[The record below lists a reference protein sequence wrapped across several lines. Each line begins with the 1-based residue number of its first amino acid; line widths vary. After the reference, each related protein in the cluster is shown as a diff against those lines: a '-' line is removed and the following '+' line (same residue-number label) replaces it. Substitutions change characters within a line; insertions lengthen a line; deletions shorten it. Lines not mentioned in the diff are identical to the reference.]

1 MSIVYFNYLSDCQN
15 ACFNGY
21 CNDSYSYQHGK
32 YMCSCVQNPAG
43 IYNTQSSCNN
53 NCSNGYCNQTYNSY
67 LSRYEY
73 TCIANSPG
81 IYNSQSSCNDNCYY
95 GYCDANYSS
104 SHNRYEYYCVQYT
117 RNNGCW
123 FLLLLLIPVF
133 AGLLTAIVCC
143 NKKRITARSI
153 QKQALKQQRDELIVQ
168 AVTEVTLPNG
178 QTGLFVPLTQTQ
190 QDKLYLNNKVQI
202 YQPQPIF
209 PQTVQMMDK
218 SAPQF
223 QTVQNPHVQPIQ
235 IMPAM
240 PI

>member
-1 MSIVYFNYLSDCQN
+1 MY
-15 ACFNGY
+15 
-21 CNDSYSYQHGK
+21 
-32 YMCSCVQNPAG
+32 SCVQNPAG

-117 RNNGCW
+117 SNNGCW
-123 FLLLLLIPVF
+123 FLLLLLIPVL
-133 AGLLTAIVCC
+133 ASLLTTIICC
-143 NKKRITARSI
+143 NKKRITAKSI

-190 QDKLYLNNKVQI
+190 QEKLHSNKQVQI
-202 YQPQPIF
+202 YQPQSIYQ
-209 PQTVQMMDK
+209 PQPVQMMDK

-223 QTVQNPHVQPIQ
+223 QTVQNPQAIQ
-235 IMPAM
+235 IMPTM
-240 PI
+240 PF